1 MRLSTSLFLSITI
14 PWSTNDPDTRFVH
27 LVACCILFLLSK
39 PIQNGYNVTI
49 HVVIFIHSHSMVYQR
64 SGYTLRTSGCALY
77 ARSRCGHFREG
88 TRKRCGKRGKGERS
102 AHVSLHH
109 TAWPTRRSGSPSQS
123 TVNGHRPPENADDDG
138 VEDERAAVPSP
149 ERCEVL
155 VSAIA
160 GVLASTLREH
170 DERVAIIV
178 RLHDGDVA
186 ATDRLNGG
194 RCFSPPQ
201 HRTILCRQL
210 EYAYCIVES
219 IQTKISVI

>member
-1 MRLSTSLFLSITI
+1 
-14 PWSTNDPDTRFVH
+14 
-27 LVACCILFLLSK
+27 
-39 PIQNGYNVTI
+39 
-49 HVVIFIHSHSMVYQR
+49 
-64 SGYTLRTSGCALY
+64 
-77 ARSRCGHFREG
+77 
-88 TRKRCGKRGKGERS
+88 RCGKRGKGERS

-186 ATDRLNGG
+186 ATDRLNGEFQSGKKIG
-194 RCFSPPQ
+194 RTKYHLKARIFSIRKRISTTNMLIKSIHQ
-201 HRTILCRQL
+201 HIDNFDIIICTG
-210 EYAYCIVES
+210 ASSGS
-219 IQTKISVI
+219 IYNYNIFAPSLPYSKLTQATGNKTG